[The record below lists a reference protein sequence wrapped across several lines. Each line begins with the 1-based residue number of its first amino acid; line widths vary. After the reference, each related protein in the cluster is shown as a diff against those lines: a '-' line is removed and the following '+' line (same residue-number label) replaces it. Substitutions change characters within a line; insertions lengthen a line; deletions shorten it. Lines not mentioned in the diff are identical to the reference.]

1 MNVLKEM
8 KIVRVREEENQ
19 IIVTTTGAKYVIDK
33 SGEMGKISCFQQL
46 NKKRLTATI
55 DFNYSFSTLSV
66 ERQDDC
72 TCVLHQELRKGQCL
86 YLKLQINSDSLL
98 DIYSCGE
105 LNLTISSDFLPHYRA
120 EKNGNILLIDSDG
133 GVGIYPYQGLRNAE
147 FVTSNGEA
155 LRINYTMNDYC
166 RLFISIFPPRK
177 FNYTQSYEERVVHHG
192 RIGPWVV
199 PPFPTD
205 KMLEE
210 AGRYA
215 NVLVLHEGI
224 WQGKLTRKGKT
235 IETVEDTYSEAS
247 FACFDYL
254 PLNERELVRVVKKA
268 HSLGMKV
275 IPYMSPFFSMAKGRD
290 FLDRVENIITKY
302 DMDGVYFDGISAD
315 ILDSYK
321 IIRDARSLLGDK
333 ILYVHCTDD
342 PLMSRN
348 IYCPFIDTYADYI
361 LRAEHDTYLTD
372 NYFRYVISGYN
383 ISNAIGYIC
392 YYDFPMDFI
401 RKTIDKILAVN
412 ARFYLGLPETER
424 EKLLKEEYF
433 SRLEERLNE
442 NRLK

>member
-166 RLFISIFPPRK
+166 RL
-177 FNYTQSYEERVVHHG
+177 
-192 RIGPWVV
+192 
-199 PPFPTD
+199 
-205 KMLEE
+205 
-210 AGRYA
+210 GRYA

-290 FLDRVENIITKY
+290 FLERVENIITKY

-401 RKTIDKILAVN
+401 RKAIDKILAVN